1 VPQLF
6 FAGLILILLGGLAAA
21 VVPRRGP
28 AAAAFGALVALGCML
43 VGAGAVKVLAGAG
56 AGAWHVTVAAH
67 VPGGDWVFGVDP
79 LSAFFLVAI
88 ALVGGASAVYGAGYF
103 AGEARRGAVSFAHAA
118 LAVLL
123 VALALV
129 VTAQAAVPFLVAL
142 EMMAITAFLLV
153 MFEHEHAET
162 RRAGLIYLAGA
173 HAAILA
179 LIAMFAVWGATAPD
193 LTFES
198 LARSAEWL
206 GGTRDIVLV
215 LALIGFGLKAGFA
228 PLHFWLPG
236 AHASAPSHVS
246 ALMSGLV
253 IKVGIYGLLRVVAL
267 AGGPAWFG
275 WALLVLGV
283 SSGVLGVVWALAQH
297 DIKRLLAY
305 HSVENIG
312 IILIGMG
319 AGTLGM
325 AYDLPAV
332 AALGFAGAILHVL
345 NHALFKGLL
354 FLGAGAVARATGTRE
369 MDALGALG
377 RLMPVTWL
385 TFLLASAAIV
395 GLPPLNGFVSEWTIV
410 QALLRAGL
418 GTGAVRAAVFA
429 VAGLG
434 LIGGLA
440 LACFAKVNG
449 VVFLGRARTEAAA
462 AGREVGPMLLGP
474 MLALAAACVAIG
486 LLPTLVL
493 PPALSAAGVITG
505 SDALAEGGSG
515 LGAGWV
521 SGAAILL
528 IVVVAAGWVALRVL
542 MRGRWRRVSHP
553 WGCGFPQPTP
563 RMQYTAA
570 SFAAPVLEPFG
581 RTSGL
586 QVEQTEAAFVT
597 HPRDPWL
604 DGVMVPAWRRASAFV
619 DRVGRLQT
627 GLLHQALL
635 YVFATVVALLCYLVL
650 R

>member
-1 VPQLF
+1 MSGF
-6 FAGLILILLGGLAAA
+6 FLGLILIFAGGLAAA
-21 VVPRRGP
+21 ALPRRGP
-28 AAAAFGALVALGCML
+28 AATAFASL
-43 VGAGAVKVLAGAG
+43 VGAGCALILTAALNVLAGAG
-56 AGAWHVTVAAH
+56 AWRVTVVAH

-88 ALVGGASAVYGAGYF
+88 AVVGGATAVYGVGYF
-103 AGEARRGAVSFAHAA
+103 AATVGRGAIAFAHAA

-129 VTAQAAVPFLVAL
+129 VTAQSVVPFLIAL
-142 EMMAITAFLLV
+142 EVMAIAAFLLV

-173 HAAILA
+173 HAAILS
-179 LIAMFAVWGATAPD
+179 LIAMFSIWGASAPD

-206 GGTRDIVLV
+206 GGARTVVLV

-253 IKVGIYGLLRVVAL
+253 IKVGIYGLLRVTAL

-275 WALLVLGV
+275 WTLLALGV

-319 AGTLGM
+319 AGVLGM
-325 AYDLPAV
+325 AYDRPVV

-385 TFLLASAAIV
+385 TFLVASAAIV

-410 QALLRAGL
+410 QALLRSGL
-418 GTGAVRAAVFA
+418 GTGAIRAAIFA

-462 AGREVGPMLLGP
+462 AGCEAGPLLLGP
-474 MLALAAACVAIG
+474 MLVLAAVCVTIG

-493 PPALSAAGVITG
+493 PPALAAARVIAG
-505 SDALAEGGSG
+505 PVGGLVRESSG
-515 LGAGWV
+515 FGAGWV
-521 SGAAILL
+521 SAAAAAL
-528 IVVVAAGWVALRVL
+528 IVVVVAFWVIQRAL
-542 MRGRWRRVSHP
+542 MRGRWRVVPQP
-553 WGCGFPQPTP
+553 WSCGFPLPTP
-563 RMQYTAA
+563 RMQYTAS

-581 RTSGL
+581 RTAGL
-586 QVEQTEAAFVT
+586 HVEQTEASFAT

-604 DGVMVPAWRRASAFV
+604 DGVMLPAWRRATALF
-619 DRVGRLQT
+619 GRIGQLQT

-635 YVFATVVALLCYLVL
+635 YVFATVVALLFYLVL

>member
-1 VPQLF
+1 MPQLF

-21 VVPRRGP
+21 VLPRRGP
-28 AAAAFGALVALGCML
+28 AAAAFGFLVAAGCALVGTA
-43 VGAGAVKVLAGAG
+43 AVKVLAGAD
-56 AGAWHVTVAAH
+56 AWQVTVAAH
-67 VPGGDWVFGVDP
+67 VPGGDWAFGVDP

-103 AGEARRGAVSFAHAA
+103 ADEERRGAVSFAHAA

-129 VTAQAAVPFLVAL
+129 VTAQSVVPFLIAL
-142 EMMAITAFLLV
+142 EVMAIAAFLLV

-179 LIAMFAVWGATAPD
+179 LIAMFAIWGATAPD

-206 GGTRDIVLV
+206 GGTRDVVLV

-228 PLHFWLPG
+228 PLHLWLPG
-236 AHASAPSHVS
+236 AHATAPSHVS

-253 IKVGIYGLLRVVAL
+253 IKVGIYGLLRVAAL
-267 AGGPAWFG
+267 AGAPAWFG
-275 WALLVLGV
+275 WTLLALGV

-305 HSVENIG
+305 HSVENVG

-319 AGTLGM
+319 AGTLGI
-325 AYDLPAV
+325 AYDLPVV
-332 AALGFAGAILHVL
+332 ATLGFAGAILHVL

-418 GTGAVRAAVFA
+418 GTGAVRAAIFA

-462 AGREVGPMLLGP
+462 AGREVGPLLLGP

-486 LLPTLVL
+486 VLPTLVL
-493 PPALSAAGVITG
+493 PPALAAARVIAG
-505 SDALAEGGSG
+505 PDAGLSLADGG
-515 LGAGWV
+515 LGAGWI
-521 SGAAILL
+521 SAAAIAL
-528 IVVVAAGWVALRVL
+528 IVVVAAAWVILRVA
-542 MRGRWRRVSHP
+542 MRGRWRTVPNP
-553 WGCGFPQPTP
+553 WGCGFPVPTP
-563 RMQYTAA
+563 RMQYTAS

-581 RTSGL
+581 RTAGL
-586 QVEQTEAAFVT
+586 HVDQTEAAFAT
-597 HPRDPWL
+597 HPSDPWL
-604 DGVMVPAWRRASAFV
+604 DGVMLPAWQRASVFF
-619 DRVGRLQT
+619 DRIGRLRT
-627 GLLHQALL
+627 GQLHQALL
-635 YVFATVVALLCYLVL
+635 YVFATVVALLFYLVL

>member
-1 VPQLF
+1 MPQLC
-6 FAGLILILLGGLAAA
+6 FAGLALILLGGFAA
-21 VVPRRGP
+21 VLVPGRRL
-28 AAAAFGALVALGCML
+28 AAAAFGALIAAGCAL
-43 VGAGAVKVLAGAG
+43 VGVAAVKVLAGAN
-56 AGAWHVTVAAH
+56 AWHVTVAAH

-88 ALVGGASAVYGAGYF
+88 ALVGSASAVYGAGYF
-103 AGEARRGAVSFAHAA
+103 ADGHERRAVSFAHAA

-129 VTAQAAVPFLVAL
+129 VTAQSVVPFLIAL
-142 EMMAITAFLLV
+142 EIMAITAFLLV

-173 HAAILA
+173 HAAILT
-179 LIAMFAVWGATAPD
+179 LIAMFATWGATAPD

-206 GGTRDIVLV
+206 GGTRDVVLV

-236 AHASAPSHVS
+236 AHATAPSHVS

-267 AGGPAWFG
+267 AGGPAWLG
-275 WALLVLGV
+275 WTLLALGV
-283 SSGVLGVVWALAQH
+283 SSGVIGVVWALAQH

-319 AGTLGM
+319 AGTLGV
-325 AYDLPAV
+325 AYDMPVV

-385 TFLLASAAIV
+385 TFLLASAAII

-449 VVFLGRARTEAAA
+449 VVFLGRARTDAAA
-462 AGREVGPMLLGP
+462 AGREVGALLLGP

-505 SDALAEGGSG
+505 FDAGLGAGSG

-521 SGAAILL
+521 SAAAILL
-528 IVVVAAGWVALRVL
+528 IVVVAAGWVIVRVL
-542 MRGRWRRVSHP
+542 MRGRWRRVANS
-553 WGCGFPQPTP
+553 WSCGFPQPTP

-581 RTSGL
+581 GMVGL
-586 QVEQTEAAFVT
+586 HVEQTEAAFVT

-604 DGVMVPAWRRASAFV
+604 DGVMLPALRRASAFV
-619 DRVGRLQT
+619 DRVARLQT

>member
-1 VPQLF
+1 
-6 FAGLILILLGGLAAA
+6 
-21 VVPRRGP
+21 
-28 AAAAFGALVALGCML
+28 
-43 VGAGAVKVLAGAG
+43 
-56 AGAWHVTVAAH
+56 
-67 VPGGDWVFGVDP
+67 
-79 LSAFFLVAI
+79 
-88 ALVGGASAVYGAGYF
+88 
-103 AGEARRGAVSFAHAA
+103 
-118 LAVLL
+118 
-123 VALALV
+123 
-129 VTAQAAVPFLVAL
+129 
-142 EMMAITAFLLV
+142 
-153 MFEHEHAET
+153 
-162 RRAGLIYLAGA
+162 
-173 HAAILA
+173 
-179 LIAMFAVWGATAPD
+179 
-193 LTFES
+193 
-198 LARSAEWL
+198 
-206 GGTRDIVLV
+206 
-215 LALIGFGLKAGFA
+215 
-228 PLHFWLPG
+228 
-236 AHASAPSHVS
+236 
-246 ALMSGLV
+246 
-253 IKVGIYGLLRVVAL
+253 

-275 WALLVLGV
+275 WTLLALGV

-319 AGTLGM
+319 AGVLGV

-377 RLMPVTWL
+377 RLMPVTWV

-418 GTGAVRAAVFA
+418 GTGAVRAAIFA

-462 AGREVGPMLLGP
+462 AGREVGPLLLGP
-474 MLALAAACVAIG
+474 MLMLAAACVAIG
-486 LLPTLVL
+486 VLPTLVL
-493 PPALSAAGVITG
+493 PPALAAARVIAG
-505 SDALAEGGSG
+505 PDAGLSG
-515 LGAGWV
+515 ADGALGAGSV
-521 SGAAILL
+521 SAAAIAL
-528 IVVVAAGWVALRVL
+528 IVVVAALWVILRAL
-542 MRGRWRRVSHP
+542 MRGRWRTVSQP
-553 WGCGFPQPTP
+553 WGCGFPAPTP
-563 RMQYTAA
+563 RMQYTAS

-581 RTSGL
+581 RMPGIH
-586 QVEQTEAAFVT
+586 VEATEASFAT

-604 DGVMVPAWRRASAFV
+604 DGVMLPAWQRASVFFEKI
-619 DRVGRLQT
+619 GRLQT

-635 YVFATVVALLCYLVL
+635 YVFATVVALLFYLVL

>member
-1 VPQLF
+1 MPGLF
-6 FAGLILILLGGLAAA
+6 FAGLILILLGGLAA
-21 VVPRRGP
+21 VLVPGRRL
-28 AAAAFGALVALGCML
+28 AAAAFGALVAAGCAL
-43 VGAGAVKVLAGAG
+43 VGTGAVKVLAGAG
-56 AGAWHVTVAAH
+56 AWQVTVAAH

-88 ALVGGASAVYGAGYF
+88 ALVGGASAVYGAGYL
-103 AGEARRGAVSFAHAA
+103 AGGEGRGAVSFAHAA

-123 VALALV
+123 VALSLV
-129 VTAQAAVPFLVAL
+129 VTAQSAVPFLIAL
-142 EMMAITAFLLV
+142 EVMAIAAFLLV
-153 MFEHEHAET
+153 MFEHERAET
-162 RRAGLIYLAGA
+162 RRAGLIYVAGA

-179 LIAMFAVWGATAPD
+179 LIAMFAIWGASAPD
-193 LTFES
+193 LTFDS

-206 GGTRDIVLV
+206 GGTRHVVLV

-236 AHASAPSHVS
+236 AHATAPSHVS

-253 IKVGIYGLLRVVAL
+253 IKVGIYGLLRVAAL
-267 AGGPAWFG
+267 AGCPAWFG
-275 WALLVLGV
+275 WTLLALGV

-319 AGTLGM
+319 AGTLGV
-325 AYDLPAV
+325 AYDLPVV

-377 RLMPVTWL
+377 RLMPITWL

-418 GTGAVRAAVFA
+418 GTGAVRAAIFA

-449 VVFLGRARTEAAA
+449 MVFLGRARTEAAS
-462 AGREVGPMLLGP
+462 AGREVGPLLLGP
-474 MLALAAACVAIG
+474 MLTLAAACVAIG

-493 PPALSAAGVITG
+493 PPALAAARVVAGPGAAFPGADT
-505 SDALAEGGSG
+505 S

-521 SGAAILL
+521 SAAAIVL
-528 IVVVAAGWVALRVL
+528 IVVVALAWVILRALT
-542 MRGRWRRVSHP
+542 RGRWRTVANP
-553 WGCGFPQPTP
+553 WGCGFPLPTP

-581 RTSGL
+581 RTAGVH
-586 QVEQTEAAFVT
+586 VEQTDASFVT

-604 DGVMVPAWRRASAFV
+604 DGVMLPAWRQASALV